1 MNSVRALKTNIDEFI
16 LPQVYCTCGFLRLYK
31 KGDKMLNKLGLNRYK
46 FNIENKDNI
55 GRIVA
60 QYSNIYKISNGKS
73 EIMATL
79 SGKEYYKA
87 SRSDFPVVGDWVIYE
102 RYNKDSNGVIKKV
115 LKRGTKL
122 SRQEAGKKEK
132 EQIIASNIDLIFI
145 VTSLNQEFNKRRL
158 ERYLTI
164 AWDSGAK
171 PIIILNKSDLC
182 DDIEFFKTEVEN
194 IAFNTPYIISSCV
207 KNQGIEDIRDMI
219 SPNKT
224 AVLVGSSG
232 VGKSSIINMLLG
244 ESSQDTKDI
253 RENDGRGKHTT
264 TNRELFLIPSGGI
277 IIDTPGMREIQLWV
291 DENSLDNVFSEID
304 VLSAECKFNDCTHQ
318 HEPGCAVKL
327 AVKEGR
333 LNEDRLENYFKMKR
347 EIEYQKLKEKYNSNR
362 ANKIKWEKLKNQ

>member
-1 MNSVRALKTNIDEFI
+1 
-16 LPQVYCTCGFLRLYK
+16 
-31 KGDKMLNKLGLNRYK
+31 MLNNLGFNRYK
-46 FNIENKDNI
+46 FNIENNDNV
-55 GRIVA
+55 GRVVA
-60 QYSNIYKISNGKS
+60 QYRNIYKINNGKS
-73 EIMATL
+73 EIMAIL

-87 SRSDFPVVGDWVIYE
+87 SKSDFPVVGDWVVYE
-102 RYNKDSNGVIKKV
+102 RYNMESNGVIKSV
-115 LKRGTKL
+115 LKRTTKL
-122 SRQEAGKKEK
+122 SRQEAGRKEK

-182 DDIEFFKTEVEN
+182 DNLGYFKSEVEN

-207 KNQGIEDIRDMI
+207 KNQGIQEIRDII
-219 SPNKT
+219 SPDKT
-224 AVLVGSSG
+224 AVLIGSSG

-244 ESSQDTKDI
+244 KSSQATKNI
-253 RENDGRGKHTT
+253 RENDDRGKHTT
-264 TNRELFLIPSGGI
+264 TNRELFLIPTGGI

-304 VLSAECKFNDCTHQ
+304 ELSAECKYNDCTHE

-327 AVKEGR
+327 AVQEGV
-333 LNEDRLENYFKMKR
+333 LNEERLDNYFKMKR
-347 EIEYQKLKEKYNSNR
+347 EIQYQKLKEKYNSNR
-362 ANKIKWEKLKNQ
+362 ANKIKWKKLKNQ